1 MTDKLAPISPARAG
15 DPIAHTGNEE
25 IELRRFGDALR
36 RNRWVVLGT
45 TAVMVG
51 AAALFAALQRP
62 VYESEATILI
72 AEERPGLD
80 ILRGMLPAG
89 LGAMAGL
96 SGRSDLQTDVLVLRS
111 RQVAEGVVDS
121 LGMRVVLRERGK
133 LRDEFLQVLESG
145 RGAGQGVY
153 RLQRSSDGAYTLHF
167 EEGKRPAQLPSRV
180 EIAERFRLDDL
191 TLRLNPALR
200 ADPPERLRFEIL
212 PFRTAVGDVQK
223 KLRVASS
230 APGAQIVKVHFRN
243 SDPVLAA
250 AVPNVV
256 AESFLRYKSRVGR
269 AEAHST
275 IEFLEQQS
283 ATYEAELR
291 AAEARLQGFRE
302 QAQIVEPKTQA
313 TEQVRRLAELQANR
327 DALQMERESLRRLL
341 GRIESQPAARP
352 SERSPYRELAAF
364 PAFITNA
371 TVQNILESLI
381 QQENERARL
390 LVQRTPQSIDVQGID
405 QRIGELEL
413 QLYQLARNYLDGL
426 DNRIVSLDGQLA
438 RFAGQ
443 IEQVPAREVE
453 FFRLGRE
460 QKLLEEV
467 YTLIQT
473 KLKEAQIQEASE
485 PGNVRL
491 VDSALVPEKP
501 VSPRPLLYMLL
512 ATVVGLMLGAGGVVV
527 REVLDTRV
535 RTREDVAAAGL
546 PLFGVIPRFRLPARV
561 NGNGAAKRSLLHP
574 ESRKLLARPLV
585 AREDPGSP
593 ASEAFRSLRTSLLL
607 SAAEGLPQVLVV
619 TSATADDGKST
630 TAANLAIT
638 LAQQGTRTVLVDA
651 DLRRGTLHQIFGL
664 ERMPGLAE
672 LLEGEADLEDT
683 LRQVS
688 AGPAGTPLDVVL
700 AGQAPTSP
708 AEVLGSEAMR
718 ALLDHLRGRYGAII
732 LDAPPLNPVTDTALL
747 ALAADGVLLVARSG
761 ATDREALQEAA
772 DQVRRLRV
780 PLSGVV
786 LNDVEPV
793 ASPYYSGQ
801 SA

>member
-1 MTDKLAPISPARAG
+1 MTDKFAPVPPPRTG
-15 DPIAHTGNEE
+15 DEE
-25 IELRRFGDALR
+25 IELRRFWYALR
-36 RNRWVVLGT
+36 RNRWVVLAT
-45 TAVMVG
+45 IAVMVG

-62 VYESEATILI
+62 IYESEATILI
-72 AEERPGLD
+72 AEEKPGFDL
-80 ILRGMLPAG
+80 LRGVLPVG

-96 SGRSDLQTDVLVLRS
+96 SGGGDLQTDMVVLRS
-111 RQVAEGVVDS
+111 RQVAEDVVDS
-121 LGMRVVLRERGK
+121 LGLRVVLRERGK
-133 LRDEFLQVLESG
+133 TRDEFFEVLESG
-145 RGAGQGVY
+145 RGSGKGVY
-153 RLQRSSDGAYTLHF
+153 RLQRQSDGAYAVHL
-167 EEGKRPAQLPSRV
+167 EDGDRPLQLPSRV
-180 EIAERFRLDDL
+180 ELGQPFRLDDL

-200 ADPPERLRFEIL
+200 ADPPERIRFEVL
-212 PFRTAVGDVQK
+212 PFRSAVEDVK
-223 KLRVASS
+223 TRLRVARS
-230 APGAQIVKVHFRN
+230 APGAQILTVHFRN
-243 SDPVLAA
+243 PDPVLAA

-256 AESFLRYKSRVGR
+256 TQSFLRYKSRVGK

-302 QAQIVEPKTQA
+302 RAQIVEPKTQA
-313 TEQVRRLAELQANR
+313 TEQVRRLAELQASR
-327 DALQMERESLRRLL
+327 DALQMERESLRRLVT
-341 GRIESQPAARP
+341 RIESQPAARP

-364 PAFITNA
+364 PTFITNG
-371 TVQNILESLI
+371 TVQNILQSLI

-405 QRIGELEL
+405 TRIGELEM
-413 QLYQLARNYLDGL
+413 QLYQLARHYLDGL
-426 DNRIVSLDGQLA
+426 DNSIVSLDAQLA

-443 IEQVPAREVE
+443 VEQVPAREVE
-453 FFRLGRE
+453 FFRLARE
-460 QKLLEEV
+460 QELLEQV

-485 PGNVRL
+485 PDNVRL

-501 VSPRPLLYMLL
+501 VSPRPLLYLL
-512 ATVVGLMLGAGGVVV
+512 IATVAGLMLGAGGVVA
-527 REVLDTRV
+527 REVLDTRI
-535 RTREDVAAAGL
+535 RTREDVTTAAAGL
-546 PLFGVIPRFRLPARV
+546 PLFGAIPRFQLAERA
-561 NGNGAAKRSLLHP
+561 NGNGNGRHVRPPFA
-574 ESRKLLARPLV
+574 SRKLLTRPLV

-607 SAAEGLPQVLVV
+607 SAAQGLPQILVV
-619 TSATADDGKST
+619 TSATAEDGKST

-651 DLRRGTLHQIFGL
+651 DLRKGTLHQIFGL
-664 ERMPGLAE
+664 QRTPGLAE
-672 LLEGEADLEDT
+672 LLGGDASLAET
-683 LRQVS
+683 LRQVP
-688 AGPAGTPLDVVL
+688 AGPAGAPLDVVP
-700 AGQAPTSP
+700 AGQVPTTP
-708 AEVLGSEAMR
+708 AELLGSEAMR
-718 ALLDHLRGRYGAII
+718 ALLDQLRGRYATII

-772 DQVRRLRV
+772 EQVRRLRV

-793 ASPYYSGQ
+793 SSPYYAGQ